1 MKKKL
6 IVLSSLGFLV
16 PVLTFAAGNNT
27 AGGASCFGTQVGIQ
41 AIICKIGEIL
51 NTIIPILIVLG
62 VVYFVWGVIS
72 YMIGADE
79 EQKKKGRDK
88 IIYGIIGLVVIVGM
102 WGLVTLVVKSFGLD
116 QPISAFCFRHFWLKK
131 RFSAGPVFSI
141 FSICLRRLCA
151 CLAFVAL

>member
-1 MKKKL
+1 MKKNL
-6 IVLSSLGFLV
+6 IVLSGLGFLL
-16 PVLTFAAGNNT
+16 PVLTLAAAGNT
-27 AGGASCFGTQVGIQ
+27 AGGASCLGTQVGIQ

-102 WGLVTLVVKSFGLD
+102 WGLVNVVTDTFGLD
-116 QPISAFCFRHFWLKK
+116 NNNVNIKTPCVP
-131 RFSAGPVFSI
+131 GTV
-141 FSICLRRLCA
+141 C
-151 CLAFVAL
+151 